1 MPLNKLAAL
10 PKLHKVIIGA
20 LSAFVVLLMLVPDG
34 ANTPRPQP
42 NFEPGKHYPVPVD
55 AVSLLPPQGEMPARF
70 NRTIHW
76 STYEV
81 QPGESMALLFNRAGL
96 SPTDLYRLVNADE
109 RTQSLAYLNPGDEV
123 RLGVNDSGELV
134 QLIQPRGSNE
144 TLIVNKIDN
153 TYQSRIETK
162 HVDTQINFARATI
175 TSSFLASRFWRGPH
189 PESNHATGGNF
200 RLGCRFRPRYS

>member
-81 QPGESMALLFNRAGL
+81 QPGESMA
-96 SPTDLYRLVNADE
+96 YC
-109 RTQSLAYLNPGDEV
+109 
-123 RLGVNDSGELV
+123 
-134 QLIQPRGSNE
+134 LI
-144 TLIVNKIDN
+144 
-153 TYQSRIETK
+153 
-162 HVDTQINFARATI
+162 A
-175 TSSFLASRFWRGPH
+175 LASAQRISIASLMPMNEPRAWRI
-189 PESNHATGGNF
+189 
-200 RLGCRFRPRYS
+200 